1 MQELKIIK
9 IGGNVINNEKLLGD
23 FLDDFA
29 KLESPKIL
37 VHGGGRAASE
47 LSVKMG
53 ISPNMI
59 NGRRIT
65 DADTLEIITMVYGGK
80 INKNI
85 VAQLQ
90 ARKCN
95 SIGFSGADGNTIVSV
110 KRPVTTIDYG
120 FVGDVVE
127 INTETS
133 RILLDNK
140 ISPIFC
146 AITHDENGQLLN
158 TNADTIAAEL
168 AIALSKS
175 YKVAL
180 YYCFEKNGVLT
191 DITDDGSVVEK
202 IDEKIF
208 EDLKRN
214 EIINEGMLPK
224 IHNCLQAI
232 KKGVNSVHIGNNTM
246 PFNTNVKCTTFQQ

>member
-9 IGGNVINNEKLLGD
+9 IGGNVINNEKLLSD

>member
-9 IGGNVINNEKLLGD
+9 IGGNVINNKKLLSD

-53 ISPNMI
+53 IRPNMI

-127 INTETS
+127 INTETL
-133 RILLDNK
+133 RILLDHK

-191 DITDDGSVVEK
+191 DITDDDSVVER

-208 EDLKRN
+208 EDLKRK

-232 KKGVNSVHIGNNTM
+232 HKGVSSVHIGNNVM